1 MIRAARLMIVSFALA
16 CASGSEV
23 ARVRPHSAPS
33 ARMTRVAP
41 GVALEV
47 VDWGGHGSPLV
58 FLAGGGNTAHV
69 FDDFAPQFADS
80 FHVIGITRRG
90 FGASAGAPPA
100 ADLDTLV
107 TDITATLDT
116 LRLGRVILVGHS
128 IAGEEMTRFAEL
140 HPDRCAG
147 LVYIDAAYDRSN
159 IDSIAKAQPAGP
171 APRVSPAD
179 TADFKSIRAVY
190 ERIEGVREPDSEIRA
205 TVRFDSADRYL
216 GEVTPNPL
224 KARLASG
231 SRVARYD
238 QVRCRAL
245 AIYAVPDSLADVV
258 PYHAELDAAGR
269 AQGDSVLRFVAAV
282 VADSRMKFARF
293 PQNTVV
299 DLHGSN
305 HYVFLQ
311 RPTQVARAMRSFLST
326 QRIVRQ
332 PDFPQPAD
340 PHDTINQHTR
350 AAGRR

>member
-1 MIRAARLMIVSFALA
+1 MIRDARLMIVSFALA

-23 ARVRPHSAPS
+23 SRVRPHSTPS

-179 TADFKSIRAVY
+179 TADFESIRAVY

-216 GEVTPNPL
+216 GEVTPNAL